1 MKEVIKIFKQ
11 IQDTSST
18 NDKKAIIA
26 ANKDNELFKKC
37 LVFLLDG
44 NINTGISNKKI
55 HKKVEPSSELA
66 PYYLCMNSTF
76 EEVMDYLSKNNTG
89 TDVDIYEV
97 QSFLYGH
104 EDDREFYEQM
114 ITKSFRLGADSKVV
128 NSVIP
133 GLIPTF
139 EIQLGT
145 SIEKCKLID
154 GTYISISHKMN
165 GTRCVFLNGQMKSRQ
180 NKLYSGLDHIIEDIK
195 KLGLEDFFIDG
206 ELVYKNEE
214 GLSDSDAF
222 QKGCSI
228 AMSKDKDKS
237 QLKLVVFDIFP
248 KEEFLDLHTSKKTYK
263 ERRKDLDKLEESI
276 IASGI
281 TNLSVVE
288 RLYEGTDHSQI
299 WKWLDYADED
309 MGWEGIVIN
318 LDTPYECKRTKNLI
332 KVKRFFEKD
341 LRCTKVNIATT
352 GKYKGIMGSITCN
365 YFDNTVDVGSGFNDS
380 QREYFANHPKEIVG
394 KIVSVKYKEETQ
406 NKDGGKSLQFPVYMG
421 ILIDRDKAIDE

>member
-11 IQDTSST
+11 IQETSST

-26 ANKDNELFKKC
+26 ANKDDELFKKC

-55 HKKVEPSSELA
+55 NKKVAPSSELA
-66 PYYLCMNSTF
+66 PYYLCMNSEF

-89 TDVDIYEV
+89 TDADIYEI
-97 QSFLYGH
+97 QCFLDGH
-104 EDDREFYEQM
+104 EEDREFYEQM
-114 ITKSFRLGADSKVV
+114 ITKSFKLGADKKVI

-228 AMSKDKDKS
+228 AMSKDNDKS

-380 QREYFANHPKEIVG
+380 QREYFAKHPEEIVG

-421 ILIDRDKAIDE
+421 ILVDRDKAIDE